1 MNNKKIEFGTGGFR
15 GVIGDDFNKENIQL
29 VAQAI
34 SNLIKEVKSNKPIV
48 VGYDYRFLS
57 EFASKWMCEVFAAN
71 GIESL
76 LSNEPTPTPAVMYK
90 TRHLDND
97 YGVMITAS
105 HNPYYFNG
113 IKVFQK
119 DGMDAD
125 VELTSRIEKIIS
137 EVKDVKTLDIDVAIK
152 EGKVKEND
160 IIEIDQEIAKVKGS
174 SYKLKVGEKVP
185 LIELMNGLMIV
196 SGNDAAIAIAKHIG
210 GSVDDFVKI
219 MNKKTKELGMKNTSF
234 VNPNGLPI
242 YSLKEPSKPP
252 KENISTPR
260 DISILA
266 KYMFDNY
273 EKEVTSITDNTNVLL
288 QLIPDVDGV
297 KTGYTG
303 NAGYCLCFSM
313 KTHKDDKNDCDNRL
327 IGVVLG
333 TNHKNKRTQASMSLL
348 EYGKQNF
355 KTKNIAQKDELVG
368 KKYICGIPDMEV
380 TLKAEEALY
389 IVCNE
394 DEEIKS
400 EVTLKEIN
408 YPIKQGEL
416 LGVIKYYDSNG
427 NELGK
432 LNIVSKNNL
441 DEISFKNKMK
451 ILLKKYGF

>member
-1 MNNKKIEFGTGGFR
+1 MKKFVSKVLLLSI
-15 GVIGDDFNKENIQL
+15 ILNIFTTSISLAYDNIDRYSKGSILIDQL
-29 VAQAI
+29 TNRTLYEKNPDKKMPLA
-34 SNLIKEVKSNKPIV
+34 SLSKMMTFLI
-48 VGYDYRFLS
+48 
-57 EFASKWMCEVFAAN
+57 A
-71 GIESL
+71 IES
-76 LSNEPTPTPAVMYK
+76 
-90 TRHLDND
+90 
-97 YGVMITAS
+97 
-105 HNPYYFNG
+105 
-113 IKVFQK
+113 
-119 DGMDAD
+119 
-125 VELTSRIEKIIS
+125 
-137 EVKDVKTLDIDVAIK
+137 IK

-160 IIEIDQEIAKVKGS
+160 KIAKVKGS

-273 EKEVTSITDNTNVLL
+273 EKEVTSITDKQVYSYPERGFCKNNTNVLL

-394 DEEIKS
+394 DEDIKS